1 MKVAILILTGREPPG
16 DLCRVVKALQV
27 ATELSEA
34 DDDVRVIFDG
44 AATRWVGPL
53 ADPSHR
59 HHRLFAR
66 TKPRIEGACAACAG
80 ALGVRDEIQAA
91 GVALLDSY
99 REHPSIHGLAVQG
112 FKVLTF

>member
-1 MKVAILILTGREPPG
+1 MKVAILILAGRESPG
-16 DLCRVVKALQV
+16 NLDRVVKALQV
-27 ATELSEA
+27 ATELSDAE
-34 DDDVRVIFDG
+34 DDVRVIFDG
-44 AATRWVGPL
+44 AATRWVGAL

-66 TKPRIEGACAACAG
+66 VKPRIEGACAACAV
-80 ALGVRDEIQAA
+80 ALGVRDEVQAA

-99 REHPSIHGLAVQG
+99 REHPSIRGLAVEG